1 MDSKFDYKEAY
12 EILEKALKEAD
23 RILRRA
29 QLQTFLNKMTVGGT
43 LPDEDAALQ
52 AEIDAFHQTRRSH
65 TE

>member
-43 LPDEDAALQ
+43 LPDEDADLQ
-52 AEIDAFHQTRRSH
+52 AEIDAFHQARRSH